1 MSSNTGDRVNS
12 KDFQLSFAAAR
23 LLDRRQVLIGLAA
36 VSQVAAAPVAPRK
49 PPVVT
54 VLGDSITAGLGLPAR
69 DAMPAQLQAA
79 LTRMGVVAQ
88 VRAAGVSGDTSGGG
102 LARVNFSV
110 AADTALCVVA
120 LGGNDLL
127 QGIEPR
133 VTKAN
138 LRAILQSLR
147 NRRIGVMLVGVGA
160 PPLIGAAYAREFNA
174 LYPALAKEFST
185 PLYPNILAGVG
196 GSRQLMQGD
205 GIHPNAAGARVIG
218 GKLAPLVAQAL
229 RATATQTAAR

>member
-1 MSSNTGDRVNS
+1 MDPTAPR
-12 KDFQLSFAAAR
+12 FLSRRQIALGLAAASQIAAAR
-23 LLDRRQVLIGLAA
+23 QL
-36 VSQVAAAPVAPRK
+36 PRPPAK
-49 PPVVT
+49 PPVIT
-54 VLGDSITAGLGLPAR
+54 VLGDSITAGLGLQAR
-69 DAMPAQLQAA
+69 DAMPAQLQAS
-79 LTRMGVVAQ
+79 LTRMGVIAQ

-110 AADTALCVVA
+110 ASDTALCVVA

-147 NRRIGVMLVGVGA
+147 SRGIGVVLVGVGA

-174 LYPALAKEFST
+174 LYPALAKEFAA

-196 GSRQLMQGD
+196 GQRQLMQGD
-205 GIHPNAAGARVIG
+205 GIHPNAAGARIIG
-218 GKLAPLVAQAL
+218 GKLAPLVAEAL
-229 RATATQTAAR
+229 KVRVAQTAAR

>member
-1 MSSNTGDRVNS
+1 MTSTAPRFLDRRRILWGLAA
-12 KDFQLSFAAAR
+12 LSQIAAAR
-23 LLDRRQVLIGLAA
+23 QL
-36 VSQVAAAPVAPRK
+36 PRPPAK
-49 PPVVT
+49 PPVIT
-54 VLGDSITAGLGLPAR
+54 VLGDSITAGLGLQAR
-69 DAMPAQLQAA
+69 DAMPAQLQAS

-110 AADTALCVVA
+110 APDTALCVVA

-147 NRRIGVMLVGVGA
+147 NRRIGVV
-160 PPLIGAAYAREFNA
+160 
-174 LYPALAKEFST
+174 
-185 PLYPNILAGVG
+185 
-196 GSRQLMQGD
+196 
-205 GIHPNAAGARVIG
+205 
-218 GKLAPLVAQAL
+218 LVAVEFF
-229 RATATQTAAR
+229 T

>member
-1 MSSNTGDRVNS
+1 MTVTAPR
-12 KDFQLSFAAAR
+12 F
-23 LLDRRQVLIGLAA
+23 LDRRQILVGLAA
-36 VSQVAAAPVAPRK
+36 ASQIAATPAVPPK
-49 PPVVT
+49 SPVVT
-54 VLGDSITAGLGLPAR
+54 VLGDSITAGLGLPAQN
-69 DAMPAQLQAA
+69 AMPAQLQAA
-79 LTRMGVVAQ
+79 LTRMNVFAK

-110 AADTALCVVA
+110 APDTALCIVA

-147 NRRIGVMLVGVGA
+147 NRKIGIVLVGVGA

-174 LYPALAKEFST
+174 VYRDLAREFSA

-205 GIHPNAAGARVIG
+205 GIHPNAAGAKVIAE
-218 GKLAPLVAQAL
+218 KLAPVVAQAL
-229 RATATQTAAR
+229 QGLPMKVAAR

>member
-1 MSSNTGDRVNS
+1 M
-12 KDFQLSFAAAR
+12 SFAAPR
-23 LLDRRQVLIGLAA
+23 FLDRRRMLAGLLLAT
-36 VSQVAAAPVAPRK
+36 QVAAGPRPVAR

-54 VLGDSITAGLGLPAR
+54 VLGDSITSGLGLPAR
-69 DAMPAQLQAA
+69 AAMPTQLQAA
-79 LTRMGVVAQ
+79 LTRMGVVAT
-88 VRAAGVSGDTSGGG
+88 VRSAGVPGDTSGGG
-102 LARVNFSV
+102 LARVNYSV
-110 AADTALCVVA
+110 GRDTSLCVVA

-147 NRRIGVMLVGVGA
+147 DRRIGVVLVGIGA
-160 PPLIGAAYAREFNA
+160 PTLFGQAYAREFNA
-174 LYPALAKEFST
+174 VYPALAREFSA

-196 GSRQLMQGD
+196 GSRRYMQGD

-218 GKLAPLVAQAL
+218 ERLAPLVARAL
-229 RATATQTAAR
+229 RTMPAQTAAR

>member
-1 MSSNTGDRVNS
+1 MSFTAPR
-12 KDFQLSFAAAR
+12 F
-23 LLDRRQVLIGLAA
+23 LDRRQALIGLAA
-36 VSQVAAAPVAPRK
+36 VTQIAATPAVPPK
-49 PPVVT
+49 SPVVT
-54 VLGDSITAGLGLPAR
+54 VLGDSITAGLGLPAQS
-69 DAMPAQLQAA
+69 AMPAQLQAA
-79 LTRMGVVAQ
+79 LTRMNVFAR

-110 AADTALCVVA
+110 APDTALCIVA

-147 NRRIGVMLVGVGA
+147 NRKIGIVLVGVGA

-174 LYPALAKEFST
+174 IYRDLAREFST

-205 GIHPNAAGARVIG
+205 GIHPNAAGARIIG
-218 GKLAPLVAQAL
+218 EKLAPLVAQAL
-229 RATATQTAAR
+229 QARPTQTATR

>member
-1 MSSNTGDRVNS
+1 MSS
-12 KDFQLSFAAAR
+12 AAPR
-23 LLDRRQVLIGLAA
+23 FLDRRQVLIGLAA
-36 VSQVAAAPVAPRK
+36 VTQIAAAPALPSGA
-49 PPVVT
+49 PVVT
-54 VLGDSITAGLGLPAR
+54 VLGDSITAGLGLPAQG
-69 DAMPAQLQAA
+69 AVPAQLQAA
-79 LTRMGVVAQ
+79 LTRMGVLAK

-102 LARVNFSV
+102 LARVKFSV
-110 AADTALCVVA
+110 APDTALCVVA

-147 NRRIGVMLVGVGA
+147 SRRISAVLVGVGA
-160 PPLIGAAYAREFNA
+160 PPLIGATYAREFNA
-174 LYPALAKEFST
+174 LYPALAREFSA

-196 GSRQLMQGD
+196 GQRRLMQGD

-218 GKLAPLVAQAL
+218 EKLAPVVAQAL
-229 RATATQTAAR
+229 KARPTQTAAR